1 MKIAIDCRLIGQS
14 GIGTFIENVLNNIV
28 CHENVNFLL
37 IGSKKY
43 LHKYET
49 YNNCTIFECTIRSFT
64 LNELLKF
71 PVKAINLCDAFF
83 TPNFNIPIGIKV
95 PIYSTIHDI
104 VFFET
109 DNFCS
114 PLKRNIYKWYVKRAL
129 RISKGIFTVSRFSK
143 DRILKY
149 FHSNAD
155 IQVIYNGI
163 SQELIDYQLE
173 HNKDK
178 EKKGIVFLGNLK
190 KHKGVQLLLKAYQKL
205 IDNEIYMPLTI
216 IGNCNFRTKDEEVVH
231 LLKNNI
237 QHIKFVSNATNQ
249 EVYDIISHS
258 AVLVSPSYYEG
269 FGIPPLE
276 AMYLNTNVII
286 SDIPTYK
293 EIYKNYPVTFF
304 KVGDAESLFLALYNF
319 TYKQQDIKAKIEK
332 QYNYKITSDNI
343 LQKICK
349 LTKEQS
355 IK

>member
-1 MKIAIDCRLIGQS
+1 M
-14 GIGTFIENVLNNIV
+14 
-28 CHENVNFLL
+28 H
-37 IGSKKY
+37 
-43 LHKYET
+43 H
-49 YNNCTIFECTIRSFT
+49 
-64 LNELLKF
+64 
-71 PVKAINLCDAFF
+71 
-83 TPNFNIPIGIKV
+83 
-95 PIYSTIHDI
+95 
-104 VFFET
+104 
-109 DNFCS
+109 
-114 PLKRNIYKWYVKRAL
+114 
-129 RISKGIFTVSRFSK
+129 
-143 DRILKY
+143 ILKY
-149 FHSNAD
+149 FHSKAD

-190 KHKGVQLLLKAYQKL
+190 KHKGVQLLFKAYQKL

-216 IGNCNFRTKDEEVVH
+216 IGNFNFRTKDEEVVH

-293 EIYKNYPVTFF
+293 EIYKNY
-304 KVGDAESLFLALYNF
+304 
-319 TYKQQDIKAKIEK
+319 
-332 QYNYKITSDNI
+332 QYHLI
-343 LQKICK
+343 
-349 LTKEQS
+349 
-355 IK
+355 